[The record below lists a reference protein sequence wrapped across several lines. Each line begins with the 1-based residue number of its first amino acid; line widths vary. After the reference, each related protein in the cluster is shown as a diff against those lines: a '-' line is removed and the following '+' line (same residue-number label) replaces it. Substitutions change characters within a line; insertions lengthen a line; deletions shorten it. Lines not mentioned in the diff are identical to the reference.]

1 MPTTIEELYANNDVQ
16 LFDLEKD
23 PEELVNLATDKE
35 TNAALIIELNSQLNA
50 LITKEIGV
58 DDGSEATAVI
68 SQINKT
74 PN

>member
-1 MPTTIEELYANNDVQ
+1 MEDLYANNDVQ

-23 PEELVNLATDKE
+23 PNELVNLAADKE
-35 TNAALIIELNSQLNA
+35 TNAALIMELNGQLND

-58 DDGSEATAVI
+58 DDGNEAATVI